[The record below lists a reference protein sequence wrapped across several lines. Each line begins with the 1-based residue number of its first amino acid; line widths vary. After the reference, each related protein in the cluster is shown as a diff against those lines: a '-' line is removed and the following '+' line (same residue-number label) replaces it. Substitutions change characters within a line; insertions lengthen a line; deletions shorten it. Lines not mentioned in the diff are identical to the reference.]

1 MNPTPQSPEPTV
13 LPRGQS
19 ALPLGAARYSAV
31 KLLVAPG
38 LLFVSAPL
46 VQDLPHGDLVESVLL
61 TLVMVSA
68 VRVVGSRRKVL
79 ILALVF
85 LTPALAGKWINH
97 FRPDLLHPAIFLAAA
112 VAFFVFVI
120 TRLLAFIVRAPRVDA
135 NVLCAGV
142 AGFLMLALLWVPA
155 YAAVARLN
163 PHAFT
168 LSAGPDAP
176 ALDRRRRSLST
187 HHVSH
192 FSFQFSAFQL
202 LSIALR
208 SPVPPQPCATADAG
222 QASAIT
228 WLVKALPFP
237 GSFLVFFARF
247 VVGTQARS
255 KVSLITPARP
265 LSSWSPWPI

>member
-31 KLLVAPG
+31 KLLVALG

-112 VAFFVFVI
+112 VAFFAFVI

-135 NVLCAGV
+135 NVLCAGGGV
-142 AGFLMLALLWVPA
+142 LDAGF
-155 YAAVARLN
+155 AV
-163 PHAFT
+163 
-168 LSAGPDAP
+168 SAG
-176 ALDRRRRSLST
+176 LRRRRPLE
-187 HHVSH
+187 
-192 FSFQFSAFQL
+192 
-202 LSIALR
+202 
-208 SPVPPQPCATADAG
+208 PPRVHTACGSGCAG
-222 QASAIT
+222 
-228 WLVKALPFP
+228 P
-237 GSFLVFFARF
+237 
-247 VVGTQARS
+247 
-255 KVSLITPARP
+255 
-265 LSSWSPWPI
+265 